1 MPFPSLCALFVLI
14 PLLASLEHL
23 RYDTGVSEV
32 F

>member
-1 MPFPSLCALFVLI
+1 LIVLF